1 MLCDRESYRARQ
13 LVRVTLDKAIEC
25 LVGIQLWID
34 ILRSGSVEHSRS
46 LIGTMADR
54 HCLDLCGFIGNDIL
68 RQAVLLIRYDTV
80 LQLDALT
87 ETACEHLA
95 QQGHIVLLQ
104 VFVHVHARYLYEER
118 PALVVEVLENDRREP
133 SPILLLID
141 NVPNESFFNGQA
153 LCLSDGTIVMV
164 ATDHVVTFNP
174 SKMSTIKED
183 GSVKLYPKLIKLMVN
198 GIDIRT
204 GDEMDGNVILEK
216 AITRVYEIN
225 LNYNQNSLS
234 LTFSALNFFRPC
246 QTYYR
251 VRVKGLID
259 DWQIFT
265 SYNSGGMVDSRGLLH
280 LPMMSLRPGSYEIE
294 LQASMNPYKWETTP
308 YKWVVNVHEPW
319 WRTSVMIVI
328 YCVLLL
334 LLIGVNTYFYLKNAN
349 MKAMRNSGEVNLL
362 KRIISF
368 SERCSLS
375 GHELF
380 EPSSEEVV
388 GDDDINKN
396 ELDPEF
402 IDMMVK
408 IIPTVQ
414 KTNPKQLSMRLLSE
428 EAGFEVKA
436 FYSMVTSNIYKSPR
450 PLAIKMMLDHAIML
464 MKTTDK
470 SLEEISTTCG
480 FVSPNYFTAL
490 FYRSFKTTPK
500 EFRVQQ

>member
-1 MLCDRESYRARQ
+1 
-13 LVRVTLDKAIEC
+13 
-25 LVGIQLWID
+25 
-34 ILRSGSVEHSRS
+34 
-46 LIGTMADR
+46 
-54 HCLDLCGFIGNDIL
+54 
-68 RQAVLLIRYDTV
+68 
-80 LQLDALT
+80 
-87 ETACEHLA
+87 
-95 QQGHIVLLQ
+95 
-104 VFVHVHARYLYEER
+104 
-118 PALVVEVLENDRREP
+118 
-133 SPILLLID
+133 
-141 NVPNESFFNGQA
+141 
-153 LCLSDGTIVMV
+153 
-164 ATDHVVTFNP
+164 
-174 SKMSTIKED
+174 
-183 GSVKLYPKLIKLMVN
+183 
-198 GIDIRT
+198 
-204 GDEMDGNVILEK
+204 
-216 AITRVYEIN
+216 
-225 LNYNQNSLS
+225 
-234 LTFSALNFFRPC
+234 
-246 QTYYR
+246 
-251 VRVKGLID
+251 
-259 DWQIFT
+259 
-265 SYNSGGMVDSRGLLH
+265 
-280 LPMMSLRPGSYEIE
+280 
-294 LQASMNPYKWETTP
+294 
-308 YKWVVNVHEPW
+308 
-319 WRTSVMIVI
+319 
-328 YCVLLL
+328 
-334 LLIGVNTYFYLKNAN
+334 
-349 MKAMRNSGEVNLL
+349 VNLL

-388 GDDDINKN
+388 ADDDINKN